1 MALALLA
8 TLLGGA
14 LTLRAWVLQPRRDA
28 EAGGLRLRMG
38 RAVWLH
44 EPTDHGDSVPLPA
57 SAGAPR
63 VGERR
68 LSVALVAFNPG
79 RAPRT
84 FSSRELLLQA
94 GEAGPSWRPSGAVAS
109 SPVVLAPGQWLPVTV
124 DFDVPS
130 NAGGLRLEWERGSE
144 RVKLL
149 ATRTPPS
156 VAPAAPPR
164 WPRRVEDLPRG
175 NPSNGAA
182 LFHGRFA
189 CVTCHG
195 EPSVVGGNPIG
206 PSLHAFAR
214 VAATR
219 MVGKSAAQYAYE
231 SLLDP
236 DAFIASGCAGQGA
249 CARPSAMP
257 MYGDSLSQQQMADLL
272 GYLLEEGRGGL

>member
-8 TLLGGA
+8 ALLGGA
-14 LTLRAWVLQPRRDA
+14 LTVRAWRLQPRRDA
-28 EAGGLRLRMG
+28 EAGGLRLRME

-44 EPTDHGDSVPLPA
+44 EPTDHGDSVQLPV

-79 RAPRT
+79 RAARA
-84 FSSRELLLQA
+84 FSSRELLLRA
-94 GEAGPSWRPSGAVAS
+94 GAAGPTWRPSGVDAA
-109 SPVVLAPGQWLPVTV
+109 SPVVLAPGQWLPLSL

-130 NAGGLRLEWERGSE
+130 NAGGLLLEWERGPE
-144 RVKLL
+144 RVMLL

-156 VAPAAPPR
+156 VAPAALPR
-164 WPRRVEDLPRG
+164 WPRSVEDLPRG
-175 NPSNGAA
+175 NPTDGAA

-195 EPSVVGGNPIG
+195 EPSAVGGNPIG

-236 DAFIASGCAGQGA
+236 DAFIASGCVGQGA
-249 CARPSAMP
+249 CVHPSTMP

-272 GYLLEEGRGGL
+272 GYLLEGQGGP